1 MCFALHFCISSPEP
15 RAALVLTRSS
25 GDPVL
30 LLERGARAAG
40 TRRLGGPRA
49 AAAGAESY
57 HLFSPKRLRVWVGG
71 AGEGAWGGVEEE
83 QHLLLLL
90 HSSETP
96 LQRRPQPTAWPR
108 SARSASS
115 PSCAQRAT
123 KGFAKPLLRR
133 AAQLLLLASSAA
145 EVAEADRGARVCCLP
160 ARRSL
165 RAAIIVCYPRRGRG
179 NYLHNYSSSLGG
191 RAGPAS
197 VPVTRPLPGSW
208 SIADL
213 QPSTP
218 LVLIGPP
225 ASSPSPSPGTR
236 SPGRLALWFPWL
248 PVQWAWLLAFFWQA
262 RRSGWWPRG
271 KFLSPAVW
279 TSNFRP
285 SWKRSRPPPHFQS

>member
-96 LQRRPQPTAWPR
+96 LQRRPQPTA
-108 SARSASS
+108 
-115 PSCAQRAT
+115 
-123 KGFAKPLLRR
+123 
-133 AAQLLLLASSAA
+133 
-145 EVAEADRGARVCCLP
+145 
-160 ARRSL
+160 
-165 RAAIIVCYPRRGRG
+165 
-179 NYLHNYSSSLGG
+179 
-191 RAGPAS
+191 
-197 VPVTRPLPGSW
+197 
-208 SIADL
+208 
-213 QPSTP
+213 
-218 LVLIGPP
+218 
-225 ASSPSPSPGTR
+225 
-236 SPGRLALWFPWL
+236 
-248 PVQWAWLLAFFWQA
+248 
-262 RRSGWWPRG
+262 
-271 KFLSPAVW
+271 
-279 TSNFRP
+279 
-285 SWKRSRPPPHFQS
+285 